1 MPWNDRYSP
10 LDKTIDRLEWLARQ
24 MRADL
29 ERDAE
34 VTADDYRLALLMVE
48 SGLGDL
54 RPLQDFVVQER
65 R

>member
-10 LDKTIDRLEWLARQ
+10 LDKTIDRLEWLMRQ

-29 ERDAE
+29 ERDGE
-34 VTADDYRLALLMVE
+34 VTADDYRLALHMIE
-48 SGLGDL
+48 SVLGDL